1 MPPKDAASSP
11 GFPFHSPKPRQVT
24 KLAVAGPSGS
34 RSAPQ
39 SPHTPTNIAAPLTA
53 ANFNPDGSLSVV
65 RNDDDANNSGL
76 LDLSP
81 ALTRAVKSRSHFAT
95 IRPDGTPSSKRQR
108 ANPRASLPHT
118 TLGTLADEDASGLG
132 AHHGL
137 PKRRSTAKSRLSNHA
152 TFADSVPSSQPADD
166 EPFTDPMA
174 ANGLP
179 TSYDAED
186 ESQKDA
192 ASSSRPAAP
201 PRTGLRLD
209 SGDEADNVSLD
220 EDDEDED
227 DNEATTTLTRL
238 RRWRQ
243 DAMQQHLYDT
253 AIFWGSKVLALET
266 SAAAFNDAY
275 HLAQCYFYTHQYARA
290 EQLLTSPL
298 RTGASRSSRPSR
310 SPAAA
315 AVPADTAPSSAKQTG
330 AEGFLAC
337 ENVQE
342 DDDALHEVLQRT
354 RSSSILPASIMARST
369 TKDSMYSATSSTTGK
384 RKQRDFNVTAT
395 GTGSSETDSSGRDA
409 ESDEEFLKDASL
421 DADRDGSVVLRDPIP
436 NRQPEDQAKGKRRN
450 KAVVDLQA
458 DLDQVKHRPLQPA
471 HGPILVNHSLACRY
485 LAAQC
490 QVRLGKYHE
499 ALDLLGETEH
509 WGSSASNRRPANDGG
524 IKLGSSVAYLRG
536 QIHLRLEDLPRARDS
551 FMAALALDVKN
562 YEAFSAL
569 VDGEMLGTDEQW
581 TFVQSLEYAAQAG
594 DEEGAQ
600 DDFELVRLLYTT
612 QLSKQG
618 QALVEATAMA
628 RRRLTDEYG
637 LADDPDVLHGLAA
650 ELFSRLRFA
659 DAFVVTSRILELSAD
674 HPATLPI
681 HIACTYHLKNLR
693 PALFMLAH
701 RLTELQPESP
711 VAWYAVGTWY
721 ATTRRWAEARRYF
734 SKASLLD
741 PRFAPGWIA
750 FGHTFA
756 LEGES
761 DQAVIAYSTA
771 ARLFPQSHLP
781 KLFVGMEHLH
791 QDNLALARLSLEGAA
806 AVWPHDPL
814 LANERGLVAF
824 QSGDLD
830 SAATFFSTA
839 IELARSTQQAA
850 ASWVSCYLNLGLA
863 RMRLGDDA
871 QAQAAFETV
880 VELDPHSYQA
890 HLGLGM
896 LAHKQGRL
904 DDAVQRYHE
913 ALSIQPRDAH
923 ATELLDFALEEKM
936 HYGVSQFSKYDPQE
950 RLFRSKT
957 DAVRS
962 TLAGEGKGKGKQRQA
977 APPSP
982 PPTHASTRADILAP
996 IPESSSPSLS
1006 AYAQHTSRH
1015 EHDTTPD
1022 QSTASARSLA
1032 AHTPIRPPQAA
1043 AFHDMS
1049 SMSAAE
1055 MSLDASEPS
1064 LLPSDSQSHSHPRT
1078 GFEDQ
1083 SSVLM
1088 DESSS

>member
-1 MPPKDAASSP
+1 MVQPTTASSP

-34 RSAPQ
+34 RSSPQ
-39 SPHTPTNIAAPLTA
+39 TPHTPINATQPFVFADL
-53 ANFNPDGSLSVV
+53 NPDGNLSVV
-65 RNDDDANNSGL
+65 RNEDDANNSGL

-81 ALTRAVKSRSHFAT
+81 ALSRVIKSRPRFASP
-95 IRPDGTPSSKRQR
+95 RLDGTPSSKRHR
-108 ANPRASLPHT
+108 ANSPSSHLHRHSGP
-118 TLGTLADEDASGLG
+118 TLGPLDEDASGLS
-132 AHHGL
+132 AHHAA
-137 PKRRSTAKSRLSNHA
+137 PRRRTAAKSRLSNR
-152 TFADSVPSSQPADD
+152 TTYDDVVLSSQPAEDYLHAD
-166 EPFTDPMA
+166 PLSANRPATSSDTDV
-174 ANGLP
+174 
-179 TSYDAED
+179 

-192 ASSSRPAAP
+192 ASSSRPRNAHAA
-201 PRTGLRLD
+201 RNLG
-209 SGDEADNVSLD
+209 SADEADDVSFD
-220 EDDEDED
+220 DDEPSS
-227 DNEATTTLTRL
+227 TLTRL

-253 AIFWGSKVLALET
+253 AIFWGSKVLTLET
-266 SAAAFNDAY
+266 TAAAFNDAY

-298 RTGASRSSRPSR
+298 RTGASRNQSAFTTTPSH
-310 SPAAA
+310 
-315 AVPADTAPSSAKQTG
+315 ADSASHSTKHTG
-330 AEGFLAC
+330 AEGFLASDS
-337 ENVQE
+337 VQE

-384 RKQRDFNVTAT
+384 RKTRDFNVTAT
-395 GTGSSETDSSGRDA
+395 GTGSSDTDNSGRDA
-409 ESDEEFLKDASL
+409 DSDDEFLKDASIG
-421 DADRDGSVVLRDPIP
+421 ADRNGSVILRDASGPRSSP
-436 NRQPEDQAKGKRRN
+436 HDSRNRNGRQAGTS
-450 KAVVDLQA
+450 KAAHGEENADLQA
-458 DLDQVKHRPLQPA
+458 DVDEVKNSSLAPA

-509 WGSSASNRRPANDGG
+509 WGSSASNKRPSNDGG

-562 YEAFSAL
+562 FEAFSAL
-569 VDGEMLGTDEQW
+569 INGEMLGTEEQW
-581 TFVQSLEYAAQAG
+581 NFVQSLEFAAQAG
-594 DEEGAQ
+594 DEPGSL
-600 DDFELVRLLYTT
+600 DDYELVRLLYTT

-618 QALVEATAMA
+618 KGLVETTSAA
-628 RRRLTDEYG
+628 RRRLVEQHG
-637 LADDPDVLHGLAA
+637 LSDDPDVLHGLAA

-711 VAWYAVGTWY
+711 VSWYAVGTWY
-721 ATTRRWAEARRYF
+721 ATTKRWAEARRYF

-761 DQAVIAYSTA
+761 DQAIIAYSTA

-791 QDNLALARLSLEGAA
+791 QDNLSLARLSLEGSAA
-806 AVWPHDPL
+806 IWPHDPL
-814 LANERGLVAF
+814 LANERGIVAF
-824 QSGDLD
+824 QTGDLD

-839 IELARSTQQAA
+839 IDLARETQHP
-850 ASWVSCYLNLGLA
+850 ASSWKACYLNLGIA
-863 RMRLGDDA
+863 FMRLGRDR
-871 QAQAAFETV
+871 QAKSAFQSV
-880 VELDPHSYQA
+880 VELDPHNYQA
-890 HLGLGM
+890 HLCLGM
-896 LAHKQGRL
+896 IAHKEDEL
-904 DDAVQRYHE
+904 DDAVQHYHE
-913 ALSIQPRDAH
+913 ALSINPRDAF
-923 ATELLDFALEEKM
+923 ATDLLDFVLEEKV
-936 HYGVSQFSKYDPQE
+936 HYGVNQFAKYDPQG
-950 RLFRSKT
+950 RLFKQSKESSQLGLYQ
-957 DAVRS
+957 AVN
-962 TLAGEGKGKGKQRQA
+962 GIEGGGKGKQRQLESTPTHPSTLA
-977 APPSP
+977 RPNLASIPEASSPSP
-982 PPTHASTRADILAP
+982 CPTRTDILANQSTMSP
-996 IPESSSPSLS
+996 HLSRSSFRT
-1006 AYAQHTSRH
+1006 Q
-1015 EHDTTPD
+1015 TTPNRPD
-1022 QSTASARSLA
+1022 MSTA
-1032 AHTPIRPPQAA
+1032 
-1043 AFHDMS
+1043 
-1049 SMSAAE
+1049 SAAE
-1055 MSLDASEPS
+1055 MSLDDSGS
-1064 LLPSDSQSHSHPRT
+1064 VLNSQSHT
-1078 GFEDQ
+1078 QEAFGEQ

-1088 DESSS
+1088 DESAS